1 MGGGERMT
9 EKRAELLL
17 AAVISARATS
27 FVFNKLVLGSLGTFD
42 LLACRFL
49 MAFVLLAVLFWK
61 KLRHISGKALLHGA
75 VLGTLLFLTL
85 TAELT
90 ALKTTDSSM
99 VSLLENTAIILVPL
113 LEAVLLRRLPTLVSL
128 AIVCTGFGFTLQ
140 PVAQSHTSAERAGLF
155 CALSP
160 ACATLFGAVLLH
172 EKITLLGAAGILL
185 ILSSLLLPH
194 LMKGKRS
201 HEVQGDPV

>member
-1 MGGGERMT
+1 MT

-27 FVFNKLVLGSLGTFD
+27 FVFNKMVLGTLGAFD

-49 MAFVLLAVLFWK
+49 LAFILLAVLFWK
-61 KLRHISGKALLHGA
+61 RLRHISGKALLHGA
-75 VLGTLLFLTL
+75 VLGTLFFLTL

-90 ALKTTDSSM
+90 ALKTTDSSK

-113 LEAVLLRRLPTLVSL
+113 LEAVLLRRLPTL
-128 AIVCTGFGFTLQ
+128 I
-140 PVAQSHTSAERAGLF
+140 
-155 CALSP
+155 
-160 ACATLFGAVLLH
+160 GAVLLH

-194 LMKGKRS
+194 LMKGKKS
-201 HEVQGDPV
+201 HEIQGDPV